1 MNANVVSVS
10 WKSNHYIFPTS
21 LQYTSYFST
30 TGAVISQ
37 YETVLSADVD
47 STDVAI
53 DIDKDGY
60 EHNFTL
66 QYIYP
71 SGNPPAPI
79 TTATLV
85 FGNFS

>member
-1 MNANVVSVS
+1 MNGNVVRVS
-10 WKSNHYIFPTS
+10 WYNPFFRTS
-21 LQYTSYFST
+21 LQYTSYFSV
-30 TGAVISQ
+30 TGAVVSR

-66 QYIYP
+66 QYIYT
-71 SGNPPAPI
+71 SDNSPAPL
-79 TTATLV
+79 TTATFV
-85 FGNFS
+85 FGNFN